1 MLFKEIVDG
10 RTHGRRT
17 TDIEGSQKLT
27 EHFVLRWAKNT
38 PWKWTK
44 ECTEAFKKVKQ
55 LLKQTDVLAIYD
67 PDKDLVLQVDSSK
80 DGLGAALL
88 QDGHPLEF
96 ASRSLKPAERNW
108 AQIEKE
114 ALAVLYRLERFDQY
128 TYGRPVIVENDHK
141 PLETIL
147 KLELSL

>member
-1 MLFKEIVDG
+1 M
-10 RTHGRRT
+10 
-17 TDIEGSQKLT
+17 
-27 EHFVLRWAKNT
+27 
-38 PWKWTK
+38 
-44 ECTEAFKKVKQ
+44 KQ

-96 ASRSLKPAERNW
+96 ASRSLKPAERKW

-114 ALAVLYRLERFDQY
+114 ALAVLYGLERFDQY

-147 KLELSL
+147 KKTLSQAPKRLQDILMKMFRYNTCDISVCQRI